1 MVWKPFVIHD
11 VVNHEKYFDKDGVL
25 VFAMYKAPKIL
36 FMYPST
42 GRASMIVE
50 SPSGKRKIWVTMSV
64 EELKILKRDIEH
76 FFEVRERILT
86 RWAAE
91 GLDEMFSR
99 IEERDGRER

>member
-1 MVWKPFVIHD
+1 MIND
-11 VVNHEKYFDKDGVL
+11 VVNHEKYVDRDGVL

-42 GRASMIVE
+42 ERASMIVE

-64 EELKILKRDIEH
+64 EELKVLKRDIER
-76 FFEVRERILT
+76 FFEIRGRVLT

-91 GLDEMFSR
+91 GLNEMFSR
-99 IEERDGRER
+99 IEERDGRGSEDSHP